1 MIKDAPTKKEMEM
14 VDTQDVVKYMER
26 TYPEMTGEFL
36 AIQQEQYELFCK
48 KQLDYGPS
56 NISCGTNLET
66 DEELNFSLSGLWF
79 RINDKIQRLKN
90 LLMNNQE
97 ALNEPT
103 EDSFMDLGVYSI
115 MAVIVK
121 NNKWAK

>member
-1 MIKDAPTKKEMEM
+1 MNESIEIIEEKYPQTAMEFKK
-14 VDTQDVVKYMER
+14 
-26 TYPEMTGEFL
+26 
-36 AIQQEQYELFCK
+36 IQAKQYELFCK

-66 DEELNFSLSGLWF
+66 DEEKNFSLSGLWF

-97 ALNEPT
+97 AQNEPT

-115 MAVIVK
+115 MAMIVK